1 MINDFHL
8 KRCCDLLKDHGG
20 KILTGNPNAHKDLC
34 LKPTVVLEPRLD
46 SDIMKEE
53 IFGPLLP
60 VLRFSS
66 TDEAI
71 KLINSMDKP
80 LGTYYFGPNSSSNT
94 NLQRYLNETSSGAF
108 IVNAASV

>member
-1 MINDFHL
+1 M
-8 KRCCDLLKDHGG
+8 
-20 KILTGNPNAHKDLC
+20 TGNPNAHKDLC

-108 IVNAASV
+108 IVNDASV